1 MSRTIIYDN
10 PRWSLVGWLS
20 DLMDLR
26 QKGEPERTVTVNGD
40 KEIVHGLSI
49 STPFGPGTDASLI
62 VHAYRG
68 NGNDGGEILLAISE
82 TVYQRVE
89 EPKPKITKAS
99 FYPSQIDD
107 DKG

>member
-1 MSRTIIYDN
+1 MARMVIYDN

-26 QKGEPERTVTVNGD
+26 QKGEPERTTVNGD
-40 KEIVHGLSI
+40 QEIVHALAI
-49 STPFGPGTDASLI
+49 PTPFGPGTDASLV
-62 VHAYRG
+62 VHARRG
-68 NGNDGGEILLAISE
+68 NGNDGGEIKLAISDA
-82 TVYQRVE
+82 VSARVE
-89 EPKPKITKAS
+89 EKPRITKAS